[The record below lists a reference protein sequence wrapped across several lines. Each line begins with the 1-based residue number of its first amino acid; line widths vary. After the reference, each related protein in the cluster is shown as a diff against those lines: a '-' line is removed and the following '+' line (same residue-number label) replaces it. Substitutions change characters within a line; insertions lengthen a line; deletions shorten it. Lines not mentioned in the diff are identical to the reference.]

1 MAMAIHLE
9 HQPRLRRQLP
19 HEQAAVQGSGR
30 QAGAHVAEGGGA
42 HRQPR
47 IQGAHPPQL
56 PVLWDPWR
64 PRRCLQASAEMRSA
78 LGQLESER
86 VVICLS
92 LARLWRTDLTTEK
105 DAQHN

>member
-1 MAMAIHLE
+1 MALHLE

-19 HEQAAVQGSGR
+19 HEQAAVQGSSR
-30 QAGAHVAEGGGA
+30 QAGAQVAEGGGA
-42 HRQPR
+42 HWQPR

-56 PVLWDPWR
+56 PVSWHPWR
-64 PRRCLQASAEMRSA
+64 PRPCLQASAEMWSA
-78 LGQLESER
+78 LGQFELER

-92 LARLWRTDLTTEK
+92 LARLWRTDLTTQK